1 MRPVRTALIAVTVL
15 LVACGRAA
23 AAPSSSATASS
34 TIVAGAPE
42 PLYFA
47 SGPAAFL
54 RPSLNNDRV
63 DDRN

>member
-1 MRPVRTALIAVTVL
+1 VRTALIAVTVL

-42 PLYFA
+42 ALSFA
-47 SGPAAFL
+47 SGP
-54 RPSLNNDRV
+54 DRFSAPQPEQ
-63 DDRN
+63 RSRRRSEL